1 MTRHISRRFAGTG
14 ALLVAG
20 ALVLTACGGSGF
32 EEPAGGTDDTGAT
45 TELTSSDDALSVLIA
60 SSGDAETDAVT
71 EAVAAWSEDSGV
83 TADVQVA
90 SDLPQQLS
98 QGFAAGS
105 PPDLFYLSPDAIA
118 GYAANGSLQP
128 YGDLVANADDFYPS
142 LVENFTIDDTFY
154 CAPKDFSTLALVI
167 NTELWENAGLTD
179 ADVPTTWDE
188 LADVAKT
195 LTTGDQVGLALSNEY
210 QRLGVFMAEA
220 GGGLVVDGEPV
231 ADSAGSVEGLEY
243 VQTHL
248 KDGTFAYAADLG
260 SGWGG
265 EAFGK
270 EQAAMVVEGNWITGA
285 LSTDFPDVDYQVA
298 ELPAG
303 PAGKGTLQFTNCW
316 GMAADSPNQEAALSL
331 VEHLTSTEQQL
342 AFSEAFGPM
351 PSIQSAAS
359 AWTDANPDLA
369 AFLDGAE
376 YAQFPPTWAGATDV
390 VTDLNSQLESLE
402 TGDAQQILGD
412 AQSNLEAIAE

>member
-14 ALLVAG
+14 ALLVTG
-20 ALVLTACGGSGF
+20 ALTLTACGGSGF
-32 EEPAGGTDDTGAT
+32 EEPAGDAGTGAT

-71 EAVAAWSEDSGV
+71 DAVAAWSEDSGV

-167 NTELWENAGLTD
+167 NTELWESAGLTD
-179 ADVPTTWDE
+179 ADLPTTWDE

-243 VQTHL
+243 VRTHL

-402 TGDAQQILGD
+402 TGDPQQILGD

>member
-32 EEPAGGTDDTGAT
+32 EEPADDAGTGAT
-45 TELTSSDDALSVLIA
+45 TELTSSDDALSILIA

-83 TADVQVA
+83 AADVQVA

-167 NTELWENAGLTD
+167 NTELWESAGLTD
-179 ADVPTTWDE
+179 ADLPTTWDE

-248 KDGTFAYAADLG
+248 EDGTFAYAADLG

-351 PSIQSAAS
+351 PSIQSAAG

-402 TGDAQQILGD
+402 TGDPQEILGD
-412 AQSNLEAIAE
+412 TQSNLEAIAE

>member
-179 ADVPTTWDE
+179 DDLPTTWDE

>member
-1 MTRHISRRFAGTG
+1 MTRHISRRFASTG

-20 ALVLTACGGSGF
+20 ALALTACGGSGF
-32 EEPAGGTDDTGAT
+32 EQPADDAASGGT

-71 EAVAAWSEDSGV
+71 DAVADWSADSGV

-118 GYAANGSLQP
+118 GYADNGSLQP
-128 YGDLVANADDFYPS
+128 YGDLVEHKDDFYPS
-142 LVENFTIDDTFY
+142 LVENFTVDGTFY
-154 CAPKDFSTLALVI
+154 CAPKDFSTLGLVI
-167 NTELWENAGLTD
+167 NTRLWEDAGLTD

-188 LADVAKT
+188 LATVAKT
-195 LTTGDQVGLALSNEY
+195 LTTDDHVGLALSNEY

-220 GGGLVVDGEPV
+220 GGGLVVDDEPV
-231 ADSAGSVEGLEY
+231 ANSAGSVEGLEY

-248 KDGTFAYAADLG
+248 TDGTFAYAADLG
-260 SGWGG
+260 AGWPG

-270 EQAAMVVEGNWITGA
+270 EQAAMTVEGNWITGA
-285 LSTDFPDVDYQVA
+285 LSTDFPDVEYTVA

-303 PAGKGTLQFTNCW
+303 PAGQGTLQFTNCW
-316 GMAADSPNQEAALSL
+316 GMAADSPNQQAALDL
-331 VEHLTSTEQQL
+331 VAHLTSTEQQL
-342 AFSEAFGPM
+342 AFSKAFGPM
-351 PSIQSAAS
+351 PSTESAAGD
-359 AWTDANPDLA
+359 WTSANPDLA
-369 AFLDGAE
+369 AFLDGAQ

-390 VTDLNSQLESLE
+390 ITDLNSQLESLE
-402 TGDAQQILGD
+402 GGDPQQILD
-412 AQSNLEAIAE
+412 DTQSNLEAIAE